1 MRESALEHL
10 VAIWPL
16 AFGRHRSIRA
26 SYELSDSAQT
36 ENVPII
42 KVSKMRLIL
51 TSERA
56 ESVQSVPHMARWDT
70 RNQPDHTDGRTEPGE
85 S

>member
-1 MRESALEHL
+1 MRESNLERSGN
-10 VAIWPL
+10 L
-16 AFGRHRSIRA
+16 ATCIRAPIDPSRA

-42 KVSKMRLIL
+42 KVSKMRFIL

-56 ESVQSVPHMARWDT
+56 ESVQSVPHMARWDK